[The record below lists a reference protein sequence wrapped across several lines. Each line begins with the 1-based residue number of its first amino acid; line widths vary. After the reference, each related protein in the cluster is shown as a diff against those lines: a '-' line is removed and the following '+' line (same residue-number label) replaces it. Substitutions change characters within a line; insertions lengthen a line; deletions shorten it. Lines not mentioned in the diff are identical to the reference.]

1 MKSNWVL
8 KLINLALFVFGAAFV
23 VLHVEFN
30 EGNFL
35 YYFFKTQVYY
45 SVFNKIIFNIN
56 DQLYKCFHYNILFS
70 YNIYFDIYSLY

>member
-35 YYFFKTQVYY
+35 YYFFKAQGGFKCEVQ
-45 SVFNKIIFNIN
+45 
-56 DQLYKCFHYNILFS
+56 QLMKFS
-70 YNIYFDIYSLY
+70 F

>member
-30 EGNFL
+30 DWNQNF
-35 YYFFKTQVYY
+35 KVNNVET
-45 SVFNKIIFNIN
+45 KIRMERKWVKSIAIGK
-56 DQLYKCFHYNILFS
+56 QMIVSFHSSHLSFYCR
-70 YNIYFDIYSLY
+70 